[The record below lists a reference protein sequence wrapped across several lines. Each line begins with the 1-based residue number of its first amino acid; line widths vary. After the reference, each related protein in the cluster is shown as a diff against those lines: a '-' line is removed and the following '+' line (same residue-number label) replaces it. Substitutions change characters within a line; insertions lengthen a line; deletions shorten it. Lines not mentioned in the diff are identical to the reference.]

1 MHDPLNT
8 FATSSFNNARF
19 STPTNMG
26 DWSVDLEKTKEFMS
40 PRPNLTTND
49 MIARATVQAN

>member
-1 MHDPLNT
+1 MG
-8 FATSSFNNARF
+8 AESFIMSKF
-19 STPTNMG
+19 
-26 DWSVDLEKTKEFMS
+26 DKVVDVKEKVIEKTKEFMS